1 MQLLVIIRCPRTG
14 DEVPTGRVTDLEK
27 LDNIP
32 DQPVQ
37 LACPACSETHPWSRA
52 DVFLAHS
59 LAGLD
64 TRRLEPPAKLR
75 LAS

>member
-1 MQLLVIIRCPRTG
+1 MQFLVIIRCPRTG
-14 DEVPTGRVTDLEK
+14 DEVPTGRVTDVEK

-32 DQPVQ
+32 NQPVQ
-37 LACPACSETHPWSRA
+37 LACPACSETHSWSRVDA
-52 DVFLAHS
+52 FLAHS

-64 TRRLEPPAKLR
+64 TQRLEASAKLR